1 MCLKFQIGNFIKL
14 IYLLFEFPRTGGI
27 NPNFA
32 QELHRMYIES
42 VVDDALNEA
51 NLSVDNLDAIA
62 VTSRPG
68 MIYECNAQ
76 TCEYKLIVSCFF
88 CRN

>member
-1 MCLKFQIGNFIKL
+1 MCTKFELIESLFWLNFS
-14 IYLLFEFPRTGGI
+14 RTGGI

-42 VVDDALNEA
+42 VVDDALKEA

-62 VTSRPG
+62 VTNRPG
-68 MIYECNAQ
+68 NRIRGMQCLLN
-76 TCEYKLIVSCFF
+76 CK
-88 CRN
+88 